1 MVYVILE
8 LSLSRNKG
16 QPVDTVMKS
25 VSLHLKTPDDHLEA
39 PTDMCESY
47 YHMLISSQKNYQY
60 AKYFSEI

>member
-25 VSLHLKTPDDHLEA
+25 VSLHLKTPDDHPEA

-47 YHMLISSQKNYQY
+47 YHMLISSQKNHEY
-60 AKYFSEI
+60 AKHFSEI